1 MELECR
7 RFKRRMLLGRHN
19 LEQDLVREVREQAEM
34 RPGCTCVKCI
44 SQEHL
49 QSQLKSNRSICYHI
63 QSVLVEQWLD
73 ALQCL
78 LMIPVAS
85 NVQVHALLQEN
96 C

>member
-44 SQEHL
+44 SLDHL
-49 QSQLKSNRSICYHI
+49 QSNSKSNRSVHYHI
-63 QSVLVEQWLD
+63 QSVLVEQWFD
-73 ALQCL
+73 ALQCHVV
-78 LMIPVAS
+78 IPVAS
-85 NVQVHALLQEN
+85 SVQINALLQEN

>member
-34 RPGCTCVKCI
+34 RPGCTCGKCI

-49 QSQLKSNRSICYHI
+49 NSSSNHTEVFVTTSK
-63 QSVLVEQWLD
+63 VFW
-73 ALQCL
+73 
-78 LMIPVAS
+78 
-85 NVQVHALLQEN
+85 
-96 C
+96 

>member
-44 SQEHL
+44 SLDHL
-49 QSQLKSNRSICYHI
+49 QSNSNQTGVFIITSK
-63 QSVLVEQWLD
+63 VFW
-73 ALQCL
+73 
-78 LMIPVAS
+78 
-85 NVQVHALLQEN
+85 
-96 C
+96 